1 MVSREFRFVFFARD
15 YERTLAYYRDG
26 LGLPIRDSWDSGPD
40 DQGTVFAAA
49 SGLIEVLKLP
59 RLQEPDTVW
68 DYRAPQGAWVAI
80 ETEDVDAWYSQVLE
94 KGLPIKEQLTDQA
107 WGHRIFRLVDP
118 DEIELFVFSKIG

>member
-59 RLQEPDTVW
+59 RLQEAQ
-68 DYRAPQGAWVAI
+68 YRV
-80 ETEDVDAWYSQVLE
+80 
-94 KGLPIKEQLTDQA
+94 GLPCA
-107 WGHRIFRLVDP
+107 ARGVGSH
-118 DEIELFVFSKIG
+118 